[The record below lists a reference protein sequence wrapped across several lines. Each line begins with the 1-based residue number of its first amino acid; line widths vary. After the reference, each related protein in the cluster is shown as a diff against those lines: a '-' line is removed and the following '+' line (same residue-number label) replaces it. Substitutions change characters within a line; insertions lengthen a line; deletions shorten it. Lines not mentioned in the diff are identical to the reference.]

1 MAAHGHDI
9 IMWCQRNAAL
19 TIKNQAKLWVLRDLF
34 CQKVEMEENVTKSA
48 RIVMQPASMV
58 KFSKLRDLNSK
69 NWGLVVRNRTFRR
82 FSKRKWSLNQKTM
95 VLPPAKHLAY
105 CTENKPATNHVGSF
119 RSYHKSLQSIMS
131 CAMMW
136 FHVHFEPKSI
146 VRRFQN
152 SARFSFWSTESTLW

>member
-1 MAAHGHDI
+1 MLNS
-9 IMWCQRNAAL
+9 QAL
-19 TIKNQAKLWVLRDLF
+19 SDRIPRKTAPSLEP
-34 CQKVEMEENVTKSA
+34 QKWRSSRRPDRESP

-152 SARFSFWSTESTLW
+152 SARFSF